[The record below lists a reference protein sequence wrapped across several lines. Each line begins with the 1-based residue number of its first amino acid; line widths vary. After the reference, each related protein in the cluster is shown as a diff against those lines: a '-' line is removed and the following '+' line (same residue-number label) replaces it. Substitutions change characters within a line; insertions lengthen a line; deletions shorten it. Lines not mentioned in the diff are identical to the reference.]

1 MPVQF
6 SELLTWSCRPGAFRR
21 RRLSQ
26 KSNMIIER
34 MQVKSNGNIYFVAKS
49 GYVFVLWQS
58 SII

>member
-1 MPVQF
+1 
-6 SELLTWSCRPGAFRR
+6 
-21 RRLSQ
+21 
-26 KSNMIIER
+26 MIIER